1 MTRIPLLGPVEIAAR
16 NLYFSRSIV
25 CPKCGMHAVL
35 QGSETLTTW
44 EGAKSTSEPHHTFDY
59 VWPTG
64 WTTARALSYDSYF
77 GDIEWETGK
86 EEQVDMVASSMPHG
100 EVVPS
105 EHLIHRI
112 GGEICCLWKVEPQP
126 RPLAA
131 TVYDLLASLGI
142 AAPTV
147 LMKKY
152 YVHAETHVLRASSAS
167 TEMSKEI
174 AVEILVQA
182 MEDQRSSKEE

>member
-1 MTRIPLLGPVEIAAR
+1 MTHIPLLGAAEVAAR

-25 CPKCGMHAVL
+25 CPKCDMHAVMDGPDKL
-35 QGSETLTTW
+35 DLDEFGD
-44 EGAKSTSEPHHTFDY
+44 ARRVHTFDY

-77 GDIEWETGK
+77 GDVEWETGK
-86 EEQVDMVASSMPHG
+86 EEQVDMVASSMPNG

-142 AAPTV
+142 AAPTA

-152 YVHAETHVLRASSAS
+152 YEHAEIHVLRTSSAS
-167 TEMSKEI
+167 TEVAKEI

>member
-1 MTRIPLLGPVEIAAR
+1 MTRIPLLGTAEVAAR

-25 CPKCGMHAVL
+25 CPKCDMHAVL
-35 QGSETLTTW
+35 PGPQASSAAHL
-44 EGAKSTSEPHHTFDY
+44 HTFDY

-77 GDIEWETGK
+77 GDVEWETGK
-86 EEQVDMVASSMPHG
+86 EEQVDMVASSMPNG

-112 GGEICCLWKVEPQP
+112 GGQICCLWKVEPQP

-142 AAPTV
+142 AAPTA
-147 LMKKY
+147 LLKKY
-152 YVHAETHVLRASSAS
+152 YVHAEVHVRRTSSAS
-167 TEMSKEI
+167 TEIAKEI